1 MCCSASQPNASVIF
15 KRSKGERW
23 LIIFF
28 FFFFLESLEFG
39 IQINRCSG
47 MGAEECLSL
56 SSCLLSREDLQGVS
70 IKELT
75 LVMMGVFFG
84 LFFFSA
90 KELMNIWVPGVC
102 GRIGWCRR

>member
-1 MCCSASQPNASVIF
+1 MGVLERPVCVLLSVPPDASIIF

-28 FFFFLESLEFG
+28 FFDPSEFG
-39 IQINRCSG
+39 IEINRCSG

-75 LVMMGVFFG
+75 LVMM
-84 LFFFSA
+84 
-90 KELMNIWVPGVC
+90 
-102 GRIGWCRR
+102 

>member
-1 MCCSASQPNASVIF
+1 MLLSFPTKCIHHLQKKQRRKMAHN
-15 KRSKGERW
+15 
-23 LIIFF
+23 FF

-84 LFFFSA
+84 FFFS
-90 KELMNIWVPGVC
+90 
-102 GRIGWCRR
+102 